1 MLCIASRRPLVSSR
15 RSWGPIISWVSK
27 ATKVA
32 FWSGLKLGF
41 RKIFFPSE
49 YDTGWTKEHG
59 RLVRWRLQRVSL
71 SPEEAGL
78 CGCWQ
83 FVAVWRE
90 RKELRQGKVTEE
102 SEEYS
107 FYCTSAA
114 PGQYS
119 AGQLLQVIR
128 DHWSASE
135 NGAHYRRDVSL
146 GEDASRIS
154 GRDGAYVMATLRNL
168 LLGLFELQKHRGQT
182 KARTFPGWRRK
193 LTNTQ
198 KVKLLTRTI

>member
-1 MLCIASRRPLVSSR
+1 M
-15 RSWGPIISWVSK
+15 
-27 ATKVA
+27 
-32 FWSGLKLGF
+32 
-41 RKIFFPSE
+41 
-49 YDTGWTKEHG
+49 
-59 RLVRWRLQRVSL
+59 VRWRLQRASV

-83 FVAVWRE
+83 FLAVWRE
-90 RKELRQGKVTEE
+90 RQELRAGKVTEQ

-107 FYCTSAA
+107 FYTTSAA
-114 PGQYS
+114 PNQYG
-119 AGQLLQVIR
+119 AQRLLQAIR

-154 GRDGAYVMATLRNL
+154 GRTGAFVMASLRNL
-168 LLGLFELQKHRGQT
+168 LLGLFELQQHRSQT

-198 KVKLLTRTI
+198 KIQLLIRTL

>member
-1 MLCIASRRPLVSSR
+1 M
-15 RSWGPIISWVSK
+15 
-27 ATKVA
+27 A

-41 RKIFFPSE
+41 PKIFFPSE
-49 YDTGWTKEHG
+49 YDTGWSKEHG

-83 FVAVWRE
+83 FLAVWRE
-90 RKELRQGKVTEE
+90 RQELRQGKVTEE

-114 PGQYS
+114 PKQYG
-119 AGQLLQVIR
+119 AEQLLEIIR
-128 DHWSASE
+128 SHWSSSE

-154 GRDGAYVMATLRNL
+154 GPHGAYVMATLRNL
-168 LLGLFELQKHRGQT
+168 LLGLFELQKHRGKT

-193 LTNTQ
+193 LSPTQ
-198 KVKLLTRTI
+198 KMRLLTRSL

>member
-1 MLCIASRRPLVSSR
+1 M
-15 RSWGPIISWVSK
+15 
-27 ATKVA
+27 
-32 FWSGLKLGF
+32 
-41 RKIFFPSE
+41 
-49 YDTGWTKEHG
+49 
-59 RLVRWRLQRVSL
+59 RWRIQRVTL

-83 FVAVWRE
+83 FIAVWRE
-90 RKELRQGKVTEE
+90 RQELRQGKVIET

-114 PGQYS
+114 PKQYS
-119 AGQLLQVIR
+119 AQQLLQSIR

-154 GRDGAYVMATLRNL
+154 GRGGAQVMTTLRNL
-168 LLGLFELQKHRGQT
+168 LLGLLELQRHRGQT

-193 LTNTQ
+193 LTDTQ
-198 KVKLLTRTI
+198 KIQLLIRTL